1 VPSIYKSDYTGTF
14 MFSKNNYEDGKI
26 GTAGDRTENQE
37 PTEEEVKTED
47 LQSEASLLKKIKQQN
62 QFMNE

>member
-1 VPSIYKSDYTGTF
+1 
-14 MFSKNNYEDGKI
+14 MFSKNNYEYGKI
-26 GTAGDRTENQE
+26 GTGGDRTENQE